1 MEIREPVPVSPVP
14 AGSATRFWVRAGLF
28 AALTAVGAFLRV
40 PLPFV
45 PFTLQYFFCALA
57 GFLLGAKGGFA
68 SQGIYLAL
76 GLAGLPVF
84 TAGGGPAYVFQPSFG
99 YLLGFL
105 AAAPLVGFLARGPLT
120 LLKAYGVAL
129 AGVLGVYAL
138 GVPWLWGVFNLHL
151 GDPRTVRWA
160 VTYGFL
166 APLGG
171 DLVLCG
177 LIALGAVRLR
187 RLGVFR

>member
-1 MEIREPVPVSPVP
+1 MIVE
-14 AGSATRFWVRAGLF
+14 WL
-28 AALTAVGAFLRV
+28 LLLAVVVLIMGW
-40 PLPFV
+40 
-45 PFTLQYFFCALA
+45 
-57 GFLLGAKGGFA
+57 
-68 SQGIYLAL
+68 I
-76 GLAGLPVF
+76 
-84 TAGGGPAYVFQPSFG
+84 
-99 YLLGFL
+99 
-105 AAAPLVGFLARGPLT
+105 
-120 LLKAYGVAL
+120 AL

-138 GVPWLWGVFNLHL
+138 GVPWLWGVFHLHL

-160 VTYGFL
+160 VVYGFL